1 MRTLTS
7 QQLTQ
12 AALDS
17 RDFSEVVEA
26 AARFLGN
33 PLVIIAAATGSI
45 VGHSRGLTPP
55 DDTWLAA
62 VDRGYIT
69 LEFVA
74 TLANWDHY
82 KDRDPSRRYECITVT
97 AINGRPRRFYKLT
110 VRGQL
115 LGYLNI
121 TRLDESFD
129 TLPEEDCH
137 FAAQLLATELYLQ
150 YKAMDTGAAAG
161 TADASFL
168 LDLIRGT
175 FRSRAHFVDRIALSS
190 FRTDRAYRV
199 LSVELEEFF
208 SYNAGEDTFKR
219 ELLAVFRRPVLAIDE
234 HLLYLVVEEGE
245 VTGSAAAGPMA
256 ELDRVLKKWKLI
268 CGISDPIV
276 DLYEFDRYRRQAL
289 EAAGLRR
296 YLLDPPANYTFF
308 DAVKSYSL
316 LCRIPREELL
326 HYCSQKVYSIFQYD
340 QAEHTDYIAT
350 LSAYLVANRS
360 VKATAASL
368 HVHRNTVNYRLA
380 RIRELFDLDLEDL
393 RYAHQVLLSCQM
405 IRLLQS

>member
-45 VGHSRGLTPP
+45 VGHSRELTPP

-296 YLLDPPANYTFF
+296 YLLDPPASYTFF

-316 LCRIPREELL
+316 LCRIPG
-326 HYCSQKVYSIFQYD
+326 
-340 QAEHTDYIAT
+340 
-350 LSAYLVANRS
+350 RS
-360 VKATAASL
+360 CCTTAARRSIPSSSMT
-368 HVHRNTVNYRLA
+368 RRSIPTTSPPSRPIWWPTA
-380 RIRELFDLDLEDL
+380 RSKPPPPRFMSTATPSTTASPGSGNCSIWTWRICAMPIRCCSPA
-393 RYAHQVLLSCQM
+393 R
-405 IRLLQS
+405 

>member
-33 PLVIIAAATGSI
+33 PRVIIAAATGSI

-110 VRGQL
+110 VRGRL

-175 FRSRAHFVDRIALSS
+175 FHSRAHFVDRIALSS

-296 YLLDPPANYTFF
+296 YLLDPPASYTFF

-316 LCRIPREELL
+316 LCRIPG
-326 HYCSQKVYSIFQYD
+326 
-340 QAEHTDYIAT
+340 
-350 LSAYLVANRS
+350 RS
-360 VKATAASL
+360 CCTTAARRSIPSSSMT
-368 HVHRNTVNYRLA
+368 RRSIPTTSPPSRPIWWPTA
-380 RIRELFDLDLEDL
+380 RSKPPLPRFMSTATPSTTASPESGNCSTWTWRICAMPIRCCSPA
-393 RYAHQVLLSCQM
+393 R
-405 IRLLQS
+405 

>member
-1 MRTLTS
+1 M
-7 QQLTQ
+7 
-12 AALDS
+12 
-17 RDFSEVVEA
+17 VEA
-26 AARFLGN
+26 
-33 PLVIIAAATGSI
+33 
-45 VGHSRGLTPP
+45 
-55 DDTWLAA
+55 
-62 VDRGYIT
+62 
-69 LEFVA
+69 
-74 TLANWDHY
+74 
-82 KDRDPSRRYECITVT
+82 
-97 AINGRPRRFYKLT
+97 
-110 VRGQL
+110 
-115 LGYLNI
+115 
-121 TRLDESFD
+121 
-129 TLPEEDCH
+129 
-137 FAAQLLATELYLQ
+137 
-150 YKAMDTGAAAG
+150 GA
-161 TADASFL
+161 
-168 LDLIRGT
+168 
-175 FRSRAHFVDRIALSS
+175 
-190 FRTDRAYRV
+190 
-199 LSVELEEFF
+199 
-208 SYNAGEDTFKR
+208 
-219 ELLAVFRRPVLAIDE
+219 
-234 HLLYLVVEEGE
+234 
-245 VTGSAAAGPMA
+245 VTGGAAAGPMA

-296 YLLDPPANYTFF
+296 YLLDPPASYTFF

-368 HVHRNTVNYRLA
+368 HVHRNTVNYRLV